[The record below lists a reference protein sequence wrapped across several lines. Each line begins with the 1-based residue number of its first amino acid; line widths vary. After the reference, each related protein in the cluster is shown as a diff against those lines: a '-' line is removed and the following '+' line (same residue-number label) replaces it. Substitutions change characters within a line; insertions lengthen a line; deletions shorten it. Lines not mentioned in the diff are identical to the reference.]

1 MLFRSASYLLLGSL
15 GHEVLTAAALLL
27 PLAVA
32 ATWAGVWLVRRI
44 DSARFYTL
52 IYALMVALGLRLV
65 WQGLA

>member
-1 MLFRSASYLLLGSL
+1 M
-15 GHEVLTAAALLL
+15 LTAAALLL

-44 DSARFYTL
+44 DGGRFYRL
-52 IYALMVALGLRLV
+52 IYALMIVVGLRLV